1 MMPAVQRCSW
11 LVQAFTGGPQGRR
24 STFAGQG
31 RQDRRSR
38 RSSWRVPA
46 LINSTQDLLR
56 AFSTVSEG
64 CCRPLQTAPDA
75 GAQRVTGAPWPAME
89 ASTCP
94 RVSAAA
100 LRPPR
105 RCRRA
110 RGGVVVA
117 PPAPPPRRRDSL
129 VCDSPGISCETL
141 FQLPRFGDTLHWQCL
156 GRLSSP
162 VLAALHECSGYLPAG
177 GLVEHL
183 KAEFAAENSIEM
195 LMTPDADDGA
205 QWGQVN
211 Y

>member
-1 MMPAVQRCSW
+1 MPAVQRCSW

-117 PPAPPPRRRDSL
+117 PPAPPPPVAGYCYVRSRSALLDKHPNFGRTIAVLLLLQRSGL
-129 VCDSPGISCETL
+129 PPAASTPTPSTGGGTLPWQLCES
-141 FQLPRFGDTLHWQCL
+141 FRCC
-156 GRLSSP
+156 R
-162 VLAALHECSGYLPAG
+162 
-177 GLVEHL
+177 
-183 KAEFAAENSIEM
+183 
-195 LMTPDADDGA
+195 
-205 QWGQVN
+205 
-211 Y
+211 